1 MSGMGIYGLSGS
13 GIDVDSMV
21 RMGMMTRQNQYDKM
35 YKEEVKNEWVKEAY
49 TNMYSSLNTFNSS
62 TLYDYKLSSTTSP
75 MSASSSN
82 SAVAT
87 AVANADAAS
96 MSHTV
101 NVSRTA
107 SNAYLLTADKIER
120 TNKNLSESIY
130 LKDILFDKDKQAEL
144 ALEIS
149 GDSEAAKKKADTA
162 LLSFDIADGIESDSK
177 KKTISFTYAEI
188 LQSNL
193 TVNDLSSRI
202 NQSGVNIKASY
213 DSANDAFSLYQKE
226 GGVANKILLSVKAT
240 GDGYDNGKTLLN
252 NLHLAAVTQDLDAE
266 NKLTSNLS
274 ATMTV
279 ETTTGTSSIGGEKN
293 AYTSSITVGEDT
305 KLASLF
311 DGVKE
316 GTNKPMQITLS
327 TGGDTSET
335 FNLGD
340 GMTIG
345 GLIKQINH
353 DGFADA
359 EDRPFTAELVDGH
372 LQISAKD
379 GDKKLSFSVASND
392 TSVAAENGRYLLNAL
407 KFDGIKEELTADVIG
422 LATAVMGAKVDAE
435 GNEVKDD
442 EGNTVMEVKSYTQG
456 ASGVSAEVTIDGRKY
471 NSDTSKITVGNVTYT
486 LASKGATTVT
496 VNQDTDKLVENVKKF
511 VEDYNKMLDEL
522 NDKYYEEKY
531 SDYGVLTQTQEKGMT
546 KEQIDKWNEKAKSG
560 LLNHDQN
567 IGKIISEMR
576 EAIYTPVDGATGK
589 YNTMMSI
596 GITSTTDRGHLAL
609 DEEKLKKALAA
620 EPDCVRQIFNSDG
633 DYKDKNGE
641 TQTDYRKQGVIGRIS
656 DSLYKNLK
664 TMKSYAGTTT
674 EVADGSSL
682 GDLIRQLQT
691 KMSNFKTMMNAFEN
705 QLYKKYDAM
714 EVAIQRMGVSMGY
727 ITGGQ

>member
-21 RMGMMTRQNQYDKM
+21 RMGMMSKQNQYDKM

-62 TLYDYKLSSTTSP
+62 TLYNYKLSSTTSP
-75 MSASSSN
+75 MNASSSN
-82 SAVAT
+82 TAVAT
-87 AVANADAAS
+87 AVANADAAQ

-101 NVSRTA
+101 YVSRTA
-107 SNAYLLTADKIER
+107 SNAYLLTKEHIKREN
-120 TNKNLSESIY
+120 TNLSESIY
-130 LKDILFDKDKQAEL
+130 LKDILFDADAQAL
-144 ALEIS
+144 LKREIS
-149 GDSEAAKKKADTA
+149 GDSEEAQKKADSA
-162 LLSFDIADGIESDSK
+162 LISFDIADGTMDTST
-177 KKTISFTYAEI
+177 KKTISFTYEEV
-188 LQSNL
+188 LNSML
-193 TVNDLSSRI
+193 TVNDLASRI
-202 NQSGVNIKASY
+202 NQAGVNIKASY
-213 DSANDAFSLYQKE
+213 DSANDSFSLYQKD
-226 GGVANKILLSVKAT
+226 GGATNQILLSINSREGTAAVNGGKLI
-240 GDGYDNGKTLLN
+240 DNLQ
-252 NLHLAAVTQDLDAE
+252 LAAVTQDVDDKGDLIS
-266 NKLTSNLS
+266 KLSDVLS
-274 ATMTV
+274 V
-279 ETTTGTSSIGGEKN
+279 HTTTGTSELGGDATSYLSQEIVGNDTVLSSLFYATKEGNNSPIAFTLSDSSGNKLDVSIDGSKTIKDLSDELDKSGN
-293 AYTSSITVGEDT
+293 FRLAIDPDGHMSFYTADYTSNLTMKVKSDDDSI
-305 KLASLF
+305 
-311 DGVKE
+311 
-316 GTNKPMQITLS
+316 
-327 TGGDTSET
+327 
-335 FNLGD
+335 
-340 GMTIG
+340 
-345 GLIKQINH
+345 
-353 DGFADA
+353 
-359 EDRPFTAELVDGH
+359 
-372 LQISAKD
+372 
-379 GDKKLSFSVASND
+379 
-392 TSVAAENGRYLLNAL
+392 AAENGRYLLNSLNFEGIVPKAL
-407 KFDGIKEELTADVIG
+407 TQDATG
-422 LATAVMGAKVDAE
+422 LAVE
-435 GNEVKDD
+435 EKD
-442 EGNTVMEVKSYTQG
+442 EQGQGTGKYTQG
-456 ASGVSAEVTIDGRKY
+456 VSGVSAEVTIDGRKY

-522 NDKYYEEKY
+522 NTKYYEEKY

-560 LLNHDQN
+560 LLNHN
-567 IGKIISEMR
+567 STIGKIISEMR
-576 EAIYTPVDGATGK
+576 EAIYTPVQGATGK

-596 GITSTTDRGHLAL
+596 GITSSTDRGHLTL
-609 DEEKLKKALAA
+609 DEEKLKKALNA

-641 TQTDYRKQGVIGRIS
+641 TKTDYSKQGVIGRIS

-682 GDLIRQLQT
+682 GDLIRQLKT